1 MENEI
6 NKAVTELTELNEL
19 LIEISRK
26 PLKEAIDLITQIS
39 PDYLQAANASGEIPE
54 HPTDLM
60 MDYGIWNLFRL
71 HSIYEAVW
79 DKAIKAYYE
88 AASIQGDPQLVE
100 SLWKHVEMVIKE
112 NK

>member
-6 NKAVTELTELNEL
+6 SKAVTELTDLNEL

-26 PLKEAIDLITQIS
+26 PTIEVIEIITQNN
-39 PDYLQAANASGEIPE
+39 PDYLEAVKATGEMPE
-54 HPTDLM
+54 KTLDLV

-79 DKAIKAYYE
+79 DKAIKTYYE
-88 AASIQGDPQLVE
+88 SPSAPGGPMMVKA
-100 SLWKHVEMVIKE
+100 LWTHVEMVIKG
-112 NK
+112 